1 MSRDP
6 GKGIPIE
13 RINADIEVGQT
24 SRHPVIHMAR
34 QIPAIGRH
42 GDLVDL
48 GLGRDPCNYFGQ
60 VLAHAGFTA
69 GQTDLA

>member
-13 RINADIEVGQT
+13 RINADIEVGKT

-48 GLGRDPCNYFGQ
+48 GLGSHSCNDFSQ
-60 VLAHAGFTA
+60 VLADAGFTA
-69 GQTDLA
+69 GQANLP